1 MSYIEDIQDLLDR
14 AERYRTKNYEM
25 LKPQEPINKEEYFES
40 DYELNFKDDG
50 RVIEIITSGD
60 IREKYVITK
69 EEAQNGCI
77 KNLEYTKLNRF
88 HKEIKTNIK
97 FEVPKD
103 TRNGQNIILEGE
115 GNYMKDRYSDL
126 IIKIIIR

>member
-25 LKPQEPINKEEYFES
+25 LKHEEPINKEEYFEP

-50 RVIEIITSGD
+50 KVIEVITSGD

-69 EEAQNGCI
+69 EEARNGCI

-88 HKEIKTNIK
+88 HKEIETNIN

>member
-25 LKPQEPINKEEYFES
+25 LKPQEPINKEEYFEP

>member
-1 MSYIEDIQDLLDR
+1 MSYIEDIQDLLDM
-14 AERYRTKNYEM
+14 AERYRTKNREI
-25 LKPQEPINKEEYFES
+25 LKQYKPINKEEYFEP

-69 EEAQNGCI
+69 EEAKNGCI

-88 HKEIKTNIK
+88 HKEIETNIN

-103 TRNGQNIILEGE
+103 TRNGQNIILEGK
-115 GNYMKDRYSDL
+115 GNYMMGRYSDL

>member
-1 MSYIEDIQDLLDR
+1 MSYIEDIQDLLDM
-14 AERYRTKNYEM
+14 AERYRTKNHEI
-25 LKPQEPINKEEYFES
+25 LKQYEPINKEEYFEP
-40 DYELNFKDDG
+40 DYELNFKDGG

-69 EEAQNGCI
+69 EEAKSGCI

-88 HKEIKTNIK
+88 HKEIETNIN

-103 TRNGQNIILEGE
+103 IKNGQNIILEGK
-115 GNYMKDRYSDL
+115 GNYMMGRYSDL